1 MATRLVPLRWEGVR
15 MMRRVLVSLA
25 ILGALGTPGVP
36 LVRAQ
41 EPVQPL
47 ADMELCLRP
56 GIEAHWPTV
65 RTVDVGGPFFHVYLP
80 PAGTIWIAIADS
92 EQGYEGAR
100 AIALDL
106 CAGRGVGGILHSDER
121 FPNLRPGYWVAFSA
135 FSSLQE
141 VAAQEAAELRAIG
154 YTGAYPR
161 QVVRRA
167 Y

>member
-1 MATRLVPLRWEGVR
+1 
-15 MMRRVLVSLA
+15 MMRGALVSLA
-25 ILGALGTPGVP
+25 ILVASATPGAAP
-36 LVRAQ
+36 VRAQ
-41 EPVQPL
+41 APVQHL
-47 ADMELCLRP
+47 ADLELCLRP
-56 GIEAHWPTV
+56 GVEAHWPTA
-65 RTVDVGGPFFHVYLP
+65 RTVDVGGPFLHVYLP
-80 PAGTIWIAIADS
+80 PGETIWIAIANS

-106 CAGRGVGGILHSDER
+106 CARRGVGGVLHSDER
-121 FPNLRPGYWVAFSA
+121 FPTLRPGYWVAFST

-141 VAAQEAAELRAIG
+141 VATQDAMELRAIG